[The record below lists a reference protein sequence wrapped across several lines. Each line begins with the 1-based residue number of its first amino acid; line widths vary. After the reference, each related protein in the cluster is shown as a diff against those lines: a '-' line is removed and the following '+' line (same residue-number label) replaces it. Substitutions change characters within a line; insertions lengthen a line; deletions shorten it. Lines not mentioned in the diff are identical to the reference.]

1 MKDKD
6 GIVYS
11 EVEKAQRLVQIYQE
25 KMEIFGKNNVYL
37 LPEKGASLL
46 SDCFRFVVVARKF
59 VKEEVI
65 KRMTLTIEN
74 VFEFSMDD
82 PELCFGAEEI
92 EPLTTEMFEEF
103 LTSHF
108 YQGEFDSIKECLKDK
123 IQEDVQ
129 SVLGALLTT
138 FYSLEKFIPVA
149 APSSVL
155 N

>member
-6 GIVYS
+6 GVVYS
-11 EVEKAQRLVQIYQE
+11 EVEKAQKLAQFYRE

-37 LPEKGASLL
+37 LPEKGVSLL
-46 SDCFRFVVVARKF
+46 GDCFRFVVVSRKF

-82 PELCFGAEEI
+82 PESCFGVEEI
-92 EPLTTEMFEEF
+92 EPLTTETFEEF
-103 LTSHF
+103 LKSHF
-108 YQGEFDSIKECLKDK
+108 YQGEFDCVKECLKDK

-129 SVLGALLTT
+129 SVLGTLLTT
-138 FYSLEKFIPVA
+138 FYSLEKFIPAA
-149 APSSVL
+149 APSVI